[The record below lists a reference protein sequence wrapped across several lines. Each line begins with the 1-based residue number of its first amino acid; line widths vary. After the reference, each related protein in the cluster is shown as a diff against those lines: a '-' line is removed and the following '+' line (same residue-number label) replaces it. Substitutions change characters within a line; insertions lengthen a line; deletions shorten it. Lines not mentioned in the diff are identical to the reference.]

1 MIKRLSIKE
10 LEKIFYKEKERLDS
24 LPRDRSNMYT
34 CGTAKYLLEVCG
46 ELDEKVKQMSQ
57 NTYYPTATQIR
68 LYILRVQFECEEI
81 LETAVP
87 CE

>member
-1 MIKRLSIKE
+1 MIKKLSIKE

-34 CGTAKYLLEVCG
+34 CGTAKYLLEVCD
-46 ELDEKVKQMSQ
+46 ELDKRVEQMSQ
-57 NTYYPTATQIR
+57 YTYYSATTETR
-68 LYILRVQFECEEI
+68 LRILTVRFMCKEI

>member
-10 LEKIFYKEKERLDS
+10 LEKILYKEKERIDS

-34 CGTAKYLLEVCG
+34 CGTAKYLLEVCD

-68 LYILRVQFECEEI
+68 LYILTIRFMCEEI